1 MSITYFARPSGLRR
15 VLSASALAAALS
27 GAAAC
32 AASTPPAPNG
42 TIAGQNGAPVIVDS
56 TASSLFDGIVLDHP
70 VSKPTVTLTDSD
82 GKPYDLATGTAGKL
96 TLVYFGYTH
105 CPDVCPTTMATLAAT
120 LDVLTPAQ
128 RAKIAVVFITT
139 DPNRD
144 TPAVLKDWLGQFY
157 PGLIGL
163 TGPFTTIQQA
173 AASVGVA
180 IQKPVALPGGGYTV
194 THGAEVLAFNTDG
207 KAHVV
212 YSAGQTMPQ
221 FRHDIPLL
229 LAGRDLVAQ

>member
-1 MSITYFARPSGLRR
+1 MSMTSFARPSGLRR
-15 VLSASALAAALS
+15 ALLTSALAVALS
-27 GAAAC
+27 GATAC
-32 AASTPPAPNG
+32 AASNPPASNG
-42 TIAGQNGAPVIVDS
+42 TAAGQNGAPVIVDS
-56 TASSLFDGIVLDHP
+56 TASSLFDGIVLGNP
-70 VSKPTVTLTDSD
+70 VSKPAVTLTDSD
-82 GKPYDLATGTAGKL
+82 GKPYDLAAGTAGKL

-139 DPNRD
+139 DPSRD

-163 TGPFTTIQQA
+163 TGPFATIQQA

-212 YSAGQTMPQ
+212 YSAGETMPQ

-229 LAGRDLVAQ
+229 LAGRDLTAK